1 MPKKAAQVAPDA
13 VETGTDNNELR
24 GGEGGGPA
32 DPLAVAAAEDASQQR
47 APPSGEG
54 ELPTGDQEGR
64 GTPARLFAAPQP
76 SGAQAAVVRAAGD
89 RRGRRDDSDDE
100 PGAARGRSRS
110 GDGSRRKFPNK
121 DTPKTKPWGGD
132 KGGDKKWG
140 DKGGVRGG
148 GKGGGKGGDKGGAK
162 GGAKPSA

>member
-1 MPKKAAQVAPDA
+1 MPKKTAQVASEV
-13 VETGTDNNELR
+13 VETADTNDELR

-76 SGAQAAVVRAAGD
+76 SGALGGHQAGA
-89 RRGRRDDSDDE
+89 
-100 PGAARGRSRS
+100 PGVGAFGAQQHV
-110 GDGSRRKFPNK
+110 
-121 DTPKTKPWGGD
+121 
-132 KGGDKKWG
+132 
-140 DKGGVRGG
+140 GVNYGFGG
-148 GKGGGKGGDKGGAK
+148 G
-162 GGAKPSA
+162 PPPQYYQQ